1 MRQFLAGSGN
11 QVSIVKVMALVVI
24 LNLLLGVLFYFV
36 ERDAQEELTLSD
48 AIWWAM
54 VTMTTVGY
62 GDFYPQTFVGRYFI
76 AYPCFLVGIGLLA
89 FLIGV
94 VADAIFKKISRRR
107 KGLMSVKDSGH
118 IIICN
123 YPNLTRVGRLIEE
136 LRAESTHA
144 DTKFVLISDTLDELP
159 AELDGKNVQFVKGD
173 PAQRETLEKA
183 NILQCEGVVVLP
195 VDPGNPDSDYRSF
208 AIGTIIE
215 LIERQEGR
223 PIKTIVEMLNRDNV
237 KIMSRTGVDGIIS
250 PDGISARLLVQEY
263 LDPGINEVIEQL
275 ITTRQGSQF
284 YLYDTK
290 LMGCKVRDIQVKV
303 IEHTTDQQ
311 IVGVFRDGHAI
322 MNPPK
327 NMEIQE
333 GDKLVLL
340 SKSREDF
347 DDIEKEI
354 LSKQSA

>member
-1 MRQFLAGSGN
+1 M
-11 QVSIVKVMALVVI
+11 VKVVALVVI
-24 LNLLLGVLFYFV
+24 LNLFLGVLFYFV
-36 ERDAQEELTLSD
+36 ERGVQEGLTFSD

-62 GDFYPQTFVGRYFI
+62 GDFFPQTFVGRYFI
-76 AYPCFLVGIGLLA
+76 AYPCFLLGIGLLA
-89 FLIGV
+89 FLVGV
-94 VADAIFKKISRRR
+94 IAEAIFKKVSRRR

-118 IIICN
+118 IVICN
-123 YPNLTRVGRLIEE
+123 YPSLARVSRLIEE

-144 DTKFVLISDTLDELP
+144 DTKFVLVCDTLDELP
-159 AELDGKNVQFVKGD
+159 AELDGRNVQFVKGD
-173 PAQRETLEKA
+173 PAQHETLEKA
-183 NILQCEGVVVLP
+183 NILECEGVVVLP

-208 AIGTIIE
+208 AIGTIIK

-223 PIKTIVEMLNRDNV
+223 PIKIIVEMLNKDNV

-263 LDPGINEVIEQL
+263 LDPGIHEVIEQL

-290 LMGCKVRDIQVKV
+290 LVGSRVRDIQVKV
-303 IEHTTDQQ
+303 IEYPTDQQ

-327 NMEIQE
+327 VMEIQE

-340 SKSREDF
+340 SESREDF
-347 DDIEKEI
+347 DAIENEI
-354 LSKQSA
+354 LSKQSAYERRSGSGYS